1 MRQALAGRQL
11 LLILD
16 DVTTQSQL
24 DALDVLGP
32 GSVTL
37 FTTRHDGVPHSRL
50 GVSPFAT
57 GPGVEFRRDGS
68 YVKYGSGPED
78 RRQAVVG
85 PWQDLGGGR
94 IQITFPDGCGKM
106 VRRAGPVLR
115 ERRARNREIAAV
127 RPTRREAP

>member
-57 GPGVEFRRDGS
+57 GPGVEFRPDGPTS
-68 YVKYGSGPED
+68 NTEAGRKIAV
-78 RRQAVVG
+78 RRLSVLG
-85 PWQDLGGGR
+85 KTWGGGR